1 MVVFIKRKEPA
12 SGRGKGIPGFFGKM
26 DKEQK
31 AIKRIQMASEMSLHH
46 YGKPLVCT
54 YSGGKDSDVM
64 LELFKRSGI
73 PFEVHNSHTTADAPQ
88 TVRHIRETFR
98 GLELQ
103 GVPCEI
109 ELPIYKDERTSM
121 WKLIPQKLMPP
132 TRLVRYCCSVLKET
146 GCRNRFIS
154 TGVRWEESTS
164 RKKRGEIEK
173 IGDRKSNSE
182 KFSEIM
188 LMNDND
194 SMRRVTE
201 LCMQKR
207 KMVVNPII
215 DWTNTDVWEFIRSEH
230 IQTCDLYECGY
241 DRVGC
246 IGCPM
251 AGKKRHREF
260 YDFPAYKKLYLHA
273 FGRMLEERKRRRKA
287 CKWETAEEVFLWW
300 MEDDNIP
307 GQMSIESFPE
317 VMP

>member
-1 MVVFIKRKEPA
+1 M
-12 SGRGKGIPGFFGKM
+12 S

-73 PFEVHNSHTTADAPQ
+73 PFEVINNHTTADAPQ
-88 TVRHIRETFR
+88 TVEHIRKKFKD
-98 GLELQ
+98 LEDKHI
-103 GVPCEI
+103 PCKIMMPVYCGE
-109 ELPIYKDERTSM
+109 PTSM
-121 WKLIPQKLMPP
+121 WKLIPQKLIPP
-132 TRLVRYCCSVLKET
+132 TRLARYCCSVLKEST
-146 GCRNRFIS
+146 IKNRYIA
-154 TGVRWEESTS
+154 TGVRWDESAS
-164 RKKRGEIEK
+164 RKQRGEFEK
-173 IGDRKSNSE
+173 IGKTKRESE
-182 KFSEIM
+182 SFSEIM

-194 SMRRVTE
+194 SRRRMTE
-201 LCMQKR
+201 LCMQKK

-215 DWTNTDVWEFIRSEH
+215 DWTDTEIWDFIRSEH
-230 IQTCDLYECGY
+230 IRVCNLYDCGY

-251 AGKKRHREF
+251 AGKKRYREF
-260 YDFPAYKKLYLHA
+260 ADFPAYKKLYLHA
-273 FGRMLEERKRRRKA
+273 FDRMLEERKRRRKDGKRKT
-287 CKWETAEEVFLWW
+287 KWKTAEEVFLWW

-307 GQMSIESFPE
+307 GQMSIEDFPE